1 MRLVTF
7 RDLNPSEVVAETDS
21 DGIGGFDLGELE
33 FEVPNEKLGVIG
45 GDGSIFEF
53 GEFGLEFADMNDFI
67 INKTKKDMQI
77 LHEISF
83 KVGGKAPSEVQIL
96 APIITPRQDIICLGI
111 NYMDHAKESYK
122 FKNIKFDG
130 KREFAVYFSKRV
142 NEAVGDGAFI
152 DGHFEVTEKLDYE
165 CELAVIIG
173 KDAKNVSPENAKEYI
188 FGYTILNDI
197 SARDL
202 QNRHKQFYFGKSL
215 DGFTAMGPHII
226 TADEL
231 DSSNLDIK
239 CFINGELRQ
248 NSNTSKMIF
257 DENFV
262 IAELSAAMTLKA
274 GTIISMGTPS
284 GVGMG
289 FEPPKFLQ
297 SGDEI
302 ICEIEKIGRLRNIV
316 K

>member
-1 MRLVTF
+1 MKFMNFVYENTAKIGVVAQDENLISF
-7 RDLNPSEVVAETDS
+7 DEMGLNYRDLS
-21 DGIGGFDLGELE
+21 
-33 FEVPNEKLGVIG
+33 
-45 GDGSIFEF
+45 
-53 GEFGLEFADMNDFI
+53 DFI
-67 INKTKKDMQI
+67 INKSDDDMDKICEFLQKNGTIDMTKITPK
-77 LHEISF
+77 
-83 KVGGKAPSEVQIL
+83 

-142 NEAVGDGAFI
+142 NEAMGDGAFI
-152 DGHFEVTEKLDYE
+152 DGHFDVTEKLDYE

-173 KDAKNVSPENAKEYI
+173 KDAKNVSPENAKDYI

-274 GTIISMGTPS
+274 GSIISMGTPS
-284 GVGMG
+284 GVGIG

-302 ICEIEKIGRLRNIV
+302 ICEIEKIGRLINYV